1 MSGLKLEVGK
11 FYRSRDGQRFGPMKL
26 IGRPAWH
33 KFTDGKL
40 AYGESGG
47 CLSTGQPLDGDLIAE
62 WSEAPT
68 Q

>member
-11 FYRSRDGQRFGPMKL
+11 FYRSRDGLKVGPMRSTNSL
-26 IGRPAWH
+26 AWH
-33 KFTDGKL
+33 KFTDGHL
-40 AYGESGG
+40 SYGANGG
-47 CLSTGQPLDGDLIAE
+47 CLSTGAPFDGDLIAE